1 MRRRLEPA
9 VNGRPRTADG
19 GRSDELAAPLAAPVA
34 PIDPGREPLRVAAM
48 DHLAIPVRDQER
60 SRGFYERYFGFG
72 ARPARRYDD
81 GVLML
86 YDGRGFALALG
97 PTNEPIARPDW
108 MHFGVGLPDRDA
120 VLALRERLAADGVEL
135 VEAWDEP
142 DYVSVK
148 CRDPEGYIV
157 EASWEP

>member
-1 MRRRLEPA
+1 
-9 VNGRPRTADG
+9 
-19 GRSDELAAPLAAPVA
+19 
-34 PIDPGREPLRVAAM
+34 M

-60 SRGFYERYFGFG
+60 SRRFYETYLGFG

-86 YDGRGFALALG
+86 YNAAGFALALG
-97 PTNEPIARPDW
+97 PFEPIARPDW

-120 VLALRERLAADGVEL
+120 VLALRARLAADGVEL
-135 VEAWDEP
+135 VEEWDEP
-142 DYVSVK
+142 GYVSVK
-148 CRDPEGYIV
+148 CRDPDGYIV